1 MQNLKVKAMAAA
13 MAAIT
18 AVTPVLSTYTEVF
31 AETVDDYSG
40 NESVDGTVKIET
52 EAGSSQEGMAEIV
65 DTNDNPFLF
74 IKIQS
79 DRGTVI
85 VNEGEQ
91 NEQQSGW

>member
-40 NESVDGTVKIET
+40 RLKQKP
-52 EAGSSQEGMAEIV
+52 AAARKM
-65 DTNDNPFLF
+65 
-74 IKIQS
+74 
-79 DRGTVI
+79 
-85 VNEGEQ
+85 
-91 NEQQSGW
+91 